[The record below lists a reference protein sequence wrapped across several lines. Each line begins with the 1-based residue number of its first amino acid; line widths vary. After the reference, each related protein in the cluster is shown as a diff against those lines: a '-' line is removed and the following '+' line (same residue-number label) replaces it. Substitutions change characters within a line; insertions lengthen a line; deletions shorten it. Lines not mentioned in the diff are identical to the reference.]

1 MKNKLVLIGMAVLM
15 SGFIM
20 TAKAALDAEQLTQF
34 KRAMIDT
41 YDYNAAEL
49 DRLFE
54 QAEYKQNIIDAI
66 SRPAERLPW
75 YKYKNIFLQEDR
87 IAAGV
92 DYWKMHADT
101 LARAEQ
107 EYGVPAEIIVAII
120 GVETRY
126 GRHAGSHRVID
137 ALATLGFNYPPRA
150 KFFRQELE
158 QYLILAREQSI
169 DPLSI
174 KGSYA
179 GAMGIPQFISSSYR
193 NYAIDFNGDG
203 RIDLWN
209 DHVDAIGSVANYF
222 RRHGWRSGEPVI
234 YPATQQP
241 DDADSWLTEGLKPDR
256 QYAELRAAGFEVD
269 EDIDDTAAI
278 SVLRFEQ
285 SNAGEIWLGLD
296 NFYVITRYNHSQ
308 LYALAVHKLARAIKA
323 RY

>member
-1 MKNKLVLIGMAVLM
+1 
-15 SGFIM
+15 M
-20 TAKAALDAEQLTQF
+20 TVNAAFDAGELTQF
-34 KRAMIDT
+34 KRAMVDT
-41 YDYNAAEL
+41 YDYSAADL
-49 DRLFE
+49 DKLFE
-54 QAEYKQNIIDAI
+54 QAEYRQKIIDAI

-75 YKYKNIFLQEDR
+75 HKYKNIFLQEDR

-92 DYWKMHADT
+92 DYWKTHADT

-126 GRHAGSHRVID
+126 GRHAGNYRVVD

-158 QYLILAREQSI
+158 QYLILTREQSV

-193 NYAIDFNGDG
+193 NYAIDFNDDG
-203 RIDLWN
+203 QIDLWN

-222 RRHGWRSGEPVI
+222 SRHGWRPGEPVI
-234 YPATQQP
+234 YKTIQQP
-241 DDADSWLTEGLKPDR
+241 DDAKKWLSEGLKPDR
-256 QYAELRAAGFEVD
+256 QFAELCAAGFEVD
-269 EDIDDTAAI
+269 ARIDDAAAI
-278 SVLRFEQ
+278 TVLRFEQ
-285 SNAGEIWLGLD
+285 SDAEEIWLGRD
-296 NFYVITRYNHSQ
+296 NFYVITRYNHSP
-308 LYALAVHKLARAIKA
+308 LYALAVYKLAQAIKS
-323 RY
+323 RR